1 VEKIR
6 KSMSLNVKKTTPTGC
21 TLEKSS
27 SPKATDIEHYV
38 HGASTSFSDAVIE
51 VTYTEN
57 KKWR

>member
-1 VEKIR
+1 
-6 KSMSLNVKKTTPTGC
+6 MSLNVKKTTPTGC

-57 KKWR
+57 KK